1 MLVQKVAQFPET
13 QEEMEVIM
21 VEAMVVMDSQ
31 IIANLILVS
40 EEVVEQPT

>member
-21 VEAMVVMDSQ
+21 VEVKEEMDVVR
-31 IIANLILVS
+31 NL
-40 EEVVEQPT
+40 VVAAVAAVPHI